1 MFEEEL
7 KNILKLCCDIES
19 VVIVGFHYYKLLG
32 VKPMLRGISWN
43 ISYHGNTK
51 GKIELLK
58 AVIGEVNGEYPCV
71 IALQEV
77 TEKAYS
83 DIVREVRF
91 QSHCYS
97 LQLRQPGK
105 FEGNNRGLG
114 CFIGS
119 VGGVEINS
127 FSLIDR
133 ALFPERA
140 LCASMKLGEKKFEI
154 ISFHSLT
161 GVAFKKGKSAQFA
174 SLADYLHE
182 KKDSPTILCCDL
194 NEPKVDHYNIEDIEC
209 FDQQGDK
216 GKYANYVLK
225 PDGVHNLKDAYRL
238 WLDQNQE
245 EYVRIKE
252 KQNNSEDMEYAP
264 LTVSHVLRGGRGKR
278 YDYIMISP
286 HFKVVTMD
294 YRYEDALK
302 HGSDHAVLVAD
313 VE

>member
-1 MFEEEL
+1 MFR
-7 KNILKLCCDIES
+7 
-19 VVIVGFHYYKLLG
+19 VID
-32 VKPMLRGISWN
+32 WN
-43 ISYHGNTK
+43 LSYHGKTK
-51 GKIELLK
+51 EKIELLK
-58 AVIGEVNGEYPCV
+58 AVIEEVNGEYPCV
-71 IALQEV
+71 VALQEV
-77 TEKAYS
+77 TERAYS
-83 DIVREVRF
+83 DILEEGLF

-119 VGGVEINS
+119 TGGIGINS

-140 LCASMKLGEKKFEI
+140 LCANMKLEEKEFEI

-161 GVAFKKGKSAQFA
+161 GVVFKKGKSAQFA

-182 KKDSPTILCCDL
+182 KKDSPIILCCDL
-194 NEPKVDHYNIEDIEC
+194 NEPKVDHSNTDDIEC
-209 FDQQGDK
+209 FDQLGDK
-216 GKYANYVLK
+216 GKYASYILK

-252 KQNNSEDMEYAP
+252 KQNNCEDLDYAP
-264 LTVSHVLRGGRGKR
+264 LTVSHTLRGGKDKR

-286 HFKVVTMD
+286 HFKVVSMD

-302 HGSDHAVLVAD
+302 YGSDHAVLVAD
-313 VE
+313 VGGDYGV

>member
-1 MFEEEL
+1 MFR
-7 KNILKLCCDIES
+7 
-19 VVIVGFHYYKLLG
+19 VIN
-32 VKPMLRGISWN
+32 WN
-43 ISYHGNTK
+43 ISYHGKTK
-51 GKIELLK
+51 DKLDLLK
-58 AVIGEVNGEYPCV
+58 AIIKEVNGKYPFV
-71 IALQEV
+71 VALQEV
-77 TEKAYS
+77 TERAYN
-83 DIVREVRF
+83 DIVSEGLF

-97 LQLRQPGK
+97 LQLRKPGK

-119 VGGVEINS
+119 AGGIEISN

-133 ALFPERA
+133 ALLPERA
-140 LCASMKLGEKKFEI
+140 LCANMKYGEKEFEI

-182 KKDSPTILCCDL
+182 KKDSPLILCCDL
-194 NEPKVDHYNIEDIEC
+194 NEPKVDHCNADDIEC
-209 FDQQGDK
+209 FDQIGDK
-216 GKYANYVLK
+216 GKYASYILK

-245 EYVRIKE
+245 EHLRAKE
-252 KQNNSEDMEYAP
+252 KQGSSEDLEGAP
-264 LTVSHVLRGGRGKR
+264 LAVSHVLRGGKDKR

-286 HFKVVTMD
+286 NFKVVSMD
-294 YRYEDALK
+294 YRYKDALE